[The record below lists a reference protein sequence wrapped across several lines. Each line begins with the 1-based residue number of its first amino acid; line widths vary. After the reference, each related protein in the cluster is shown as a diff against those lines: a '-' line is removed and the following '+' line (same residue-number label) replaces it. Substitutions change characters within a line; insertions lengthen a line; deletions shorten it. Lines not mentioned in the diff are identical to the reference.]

1 MKRNKHQNTFIY
13 YLCGHSPVYLLVDG
27 PSKNFFLVSFHFLA
41 FLSFFCV
48 PPRRRTKPA
57 LYTLKRHLKLA
68 IKKEE
73 PELASEG
80 SPKGAEGERIPL
92 AADKTTATNP
102 ETCAKSE
109 VKSENGL
116 LDPSSS
122 DAQLRALLNLGEIK
136 LPSKETIEEYLNFR
150 VEGSE
155 SYQIVELVIEDPGID
170 ESSLKEDEE
179 LKAVIIDEI
188 ISEGC
193 DREHKGVIERVFPLN
208 HTTR

>member
-1 MKRNKHQNTFIY
+1 
-13 YLCGHSPVYLLVDG
+13 VYG
-27 PSKNFFLVSFHFLA
+27 QKQFFLGFISSHF
-41 FLSFFCV
+41 SFFVV
-48 PPRRRTKPA
+48 PPRRHETCT
-57 LYTLKRHLKLA
+57 LHTLKRHLKLA

-80 SPKGAEGERIPL
+80 SPKGAGGEGIPL
-92 AADKTTATNP
+92 AADKTTATN

-116 LDPSSS
+116 LDPS

-208 HTTR
+208 HTR